1 MMYRNDPQTSTGD
14 WIRLN
19 FNEEHGPLIAHAIGE
34 EFDALERRG
43 HPGDFEM
50 EEPED
55 PDGLGMSARLDL
67 DDPDLP
73 KSDGMTTKEYSVAM
87 DKWGAEK
94 AAYDAKMAPY
104 REELAAYEKALEAH
118 EAAVQEFEEELHGF
132 PVAWNCMW
140 SPRESVYG
148 DQLDALTEA
157 GFVVYSVSK
166 HTDVPFGFDD
176 VFGVD
181 GGGYD
186 FYDQHWKPL
195 RAIVSRNAAQRWLG
209 KGYGVAEETVREHN
223 ELVTFLANEKRN
235 SEGEAERF
243 IRVYSL
249 AVPAAAAAE

>member
-1 MMYRNDPQTSTGD
+1 MMYCNNPQTSTGD

-19 FNEEHGPLIAHAIGE
+19 FNEEHGPLIAHAMGE
-34 EFDALERRG
+34 DSDALERRG
-43 HPGDFEM
+43 HPGDFDMDEPD
-50 EEPED
+50 EPVEPELAY
-55 PDGLGMSARLDL
+55 PA
-67 DDPDLP
+67 
-73 KSDGMTTKEYSVAM
+73 EEVAL
-87 DKWGAEK
+87 
-94 AAYDAKMAPY
+94 AYDNEMAAY

-118 EAAVQEFEEELHGF
+118 EEAVREFEEELHGF

-148 DQLDALTEA
+148 DQLDALIEA
-157 GFVVYSVSK
+157 GFVVYAVSK
-166 HTDVPFGFDD
+166 HTDIPYGFDH

-195 RAIVSRNAAQRWLG
+195 RAIVSRNAAKRWLG

-243 IRVYSL
+243 VRVYSL
-249 AVPAAAAAE
+249 AVPVTAAAE